1 MKVDKTIKYILSSE
15 FLFTLLPI
23 VILVIVR
30 LFQNDFK
37 AIFFNTEWSI
47 ISIILFGQSVVKFS
61 SGISNTNTK
70 VRWQFVALIIS
81 LIIIFGLIPSV
92 IILILNLIN
101 TEVHFGMYITQ
112 FVIFIISS
120 FVFFIVGALGQKMLD
135 E

>member
-61 SGISNTNTK
+61 SGISNTNEK
-70 VRWQFVALIIS
+70 IRWQFVALIIS

-101 TEVHFGMYITQ
+101 TEVHFGMYIAQ
-112 FVIFIISS
+112 FVIFVISS
-120 FVFFIVGALGQKMLD
+120 FVFFIIGALGQKMLD

>member
-15 FLFTLLPI
+15 FLFTLLPL

-61 SGISNTNTK
+61 SGISNTNEK

-101 TEVHFGMYITQ
+101 TEVHFGMYIAQ

-120 FVFFIVGALGQKMLD
+120 LVFFIVGALGQKMLD

>member
-1 MKVDKTIKYILSSE
+1 MKIDKTIKYILSSE

-30 LFQNDFK
+30 LFQNDFR

-61 SGISNTNTK
+61 SGISNTNEK

-101 TEVHFGMYITQ
+101 TEVHFGMYIAQ

-120 FVFFIVGALGQKMLD
+120 FVFFIVGSIGQKMLD